1 MTLIFF
7 VDDDPM
13 ALHLMEKASQL
24 LGYQPLTCD
33 SPILAVSRAAEE
45 QPDVIVVDMNMHE
58 MSGVSL
64 IRALRNQ
71 KATSR
76 IPIIVL
82 SATDADQGI
91 SPSTAAG
98 ANGYLS
104 KPADFD
110 DLSAT
115 IDRVLMAQKR

>member
-1 MTLIFF
+1 MTLILF
-7 VDDDPM
+7 VDDDLL

-33 SPILAVSRAAEE
+33 SPIQAVSLAAEE

-104 KPADFD
+104 KPVDFD
-110 DLSAT
+110 ELSAT

>member
-1 MTLIFF
+1 MTLILF

-24 LGYQPLTCD
+24 LGYRPLICE
-33 SPILAVSRAAEE
+33 SPIRAISKAAEE
-45 QPDVIVVDMNMHE
+45 QPDVIVVDFNMHE
-58 MSGVSL
+58 MSGVAL

-98 ANGYLS
+98 ANSYLS
-104 KPADFD
+104 KPVDFD
-110 DLSAT
+110 DLSAA
-115 IDRVLMAQKR
+115 IDRVLMAQKQ

>member
-1 MTLIFF
+1 MTLILF
-7 VDDDPM
+7 VDDDPL
-13 ALHLMEKASQL
+13 ALHLMEKTSQL
-24 LGYQPLTCD
+24 LGYQSLTCD
-33 SPILAVSRAAEE
+33 SPIQAVSLAAEE
-45 QPDVIVVDMNMHE
+45 QPDVIVVDINMHE
-58 MSGVSL
+58 MNGVAL

-71 KATSR
+71 KVTRR

-104 KPADFD
+104 KPVDFD
-110 DLSAT
+110 ELSAA
-115 IDRVLMAQKR
+115 IDRVLLAQKR

>member
-104 KPADFD
+104 KPVDFD
-110 DLSAT
+110 DLSAA

>member
-1 MTLIFF
+1 MTLILF
-7 VDDDPM
+7 VDDDLL

-104 KPADFD
+104 KPVDFD

>member
-1 MTLIFF
+1 MTLILF
-7 VDDDPM
+7 VDDDLL

-24 LGYQPLTCD
+24 LGYRPLTCD
-33 SPILAVSRAAEE
+33 SPIQAVSLAAEE

-58 MSGVSL
+58 MSGVAL

-104 KPADFD
+104 KPVDFD
-110 DLSAT
+110 ELSAA

>member
-33 SPILAVSRAAEE
+33 SPILAISRAAEE
-45 QPDVIVVDMNMHE
+45 QPDVIVVDFNMHE
-58 MSGVSL
+58 MNGVAL

-104 KPADFD
+104 KPVDFD
-110 DLSAT
+110 ELSAT

>member
-1 MTLIFF
+1 MTLILF
-7 VDDDPM
+7 VDDDLL

-33 SPILAVSRAAEE
+33 SPIQAVSLAAEE

-104 KPADFD
+104 KPVDFD

>member
-104 KPADFD
+104 KPVDFD
-110 DLSAT
+110 ELSAT

>member
-1 MTLIFF
+1 MTLILF

-33 SPILAVSRAAEE
+33 SPIQAVSKAAEE
-45 QPDVIVVDMNMHE
+45 QPDVIVVDFNMHE
-58 MSGVSL
+58 MSGVAL

-71 KATSR
+71 KTTSR

-104 KPADFD
+104 KPVDFD
-110 DLSAT
+110 DLRAA

>member
-1 MTLIFF
+1 MTLILF

-104 KPADFD
+104 KPVDFD
-110 DLSAT
+110 ELSAT

>member
-1 MTLIFF
+1 MTLILF

-24 LGYQPLTCD
+24 LGYRPLICE
-33 SPILAVSRAAEE
+33 SPIQAVSKAAEE
-45 QPDVIVVDMNMHE
+45 QPDVIVVDFNMHE
-58 MSGVSL
+58 MSGVAL

-71 KATSR
+71 KTTSR

-104 KPADFD
+104 KPVDFD
-110 DLSAT
+110 DLSAA

>member
-1 MTLIFF
+1 MTLILF
-7 VDDDPM
+7 VDDDLL

-33 SPILAVSRAAEE
+33 SPIQAVSLAAEE

-104 KPADFD
+104 KPVDFD
-110 DLSAT
+110 DLSAA

>member
-1 MTLIFF
+1 MTLILF
-7 VDDDPM
+7 VDDDPL

-33 SPILAVSRAAEE
+33 SPIRAVSRAAEE
-45 QPDVIVVDMNMHE
+45 QPDVIVVDFNMHE
-58 MSGVSL
+58 MNGVAL

-104 KPADFD
+104 KPVDFD
-110 DLSAT
+110 ELSAT
-115 IDRVLMAQKR
+115 IDRVLMAHKR

>member
-1 MTLIFF
+1 MTLILF

-24 LGYQPLTCD
+24 LGYLPLTCD
-33 SPILAVSRAAEE
+33 SPIQAVSKAAEE
-45 QPDVIVVDMNMHE
+45 QPDVIVVDFNMHE
-58 MSGVSL
+58 MSGVAL

-104 KPADFD
+104 KPVDFD
-110 DLSAT
+110 DLRAA

>member
-1 MTLIFF
+1 MTLILF
-7 VDDDPM
+7 VDDDLL

-104 KPADFD
+104 KPVDFD
-110 DLSAT
+110 ELSAT

>member
-1 MTLIFF
+1 MTLILF

-33 SPILAVSRAAEE
+33 SPIQAVSKAAEE
-45 QPDVIVVDMNMHE
+45 QPDVIVVDFNMHE
-58 MSGVSL
+58 MSGVAL

-104 KPADFD
+104 KPVDFD
-110 DLSAT
+110 DLRAA

>member
-1 MTLIFF
+1 MTLILF
-7 VDDDPM
+7 VDDDLL

-33 SPILAVSRAAEE
+33 SPIQAVSLAAEE

-82 SATDADQGI
+82 SATDADKGI

-104 KPADFD
+104 KPVDFD

>member
-1 MTLIFF
+1 
-7 VDDDPM
+7 
-13 ALHLMEKASQL
+13 
-24 LGYQPLTCD
+24 
-33 SPILAVSRAAEE
+33 
-45 QPDVIVVDMNMHE
+45 

-104 KPADFD
+104 KPVDFD